1 MDPQKIIGATIFVL
15 LLFAT
20 LGLASNVT
28 TSNGTTSSDQGGSVP
43 SNATLNVSLAE
54 QAYGLLI
61 ILEKLSNYTSALISA
76 TPNVDNEIVR
86 DFNETE
92 AIRERAWMAY
102 NSSNYQLSI
111 ELAMEA
117 MGEYKDIIKELAPEE
132 KEEPE
137 NETEEQEELVIEAQA
152 ELNRA
157 SEYLSYVKEVLN
169 EASQLGI
176 DVSKFIELYNQTAEA
191 YGKVRKDIA
200 SGGDISSLERDL
212 EVAED
217 LKDKLSDA
225 IEEELIPQMLS
236 MKSEDIALTFISK
249 LNVQINETME
259 LMNLIENLT
268 QISNVT
274 YPSDYQEEIQDILQ
288 DYREELQDIMSQ
300 VDELIKEGEY
310 EEALELIN
318 NLNDELRDIID
329 EIREVQKEFYEE
341 YLKEYCEE
349 YRKKAL
355 IIPTMNATA
364 RGETAKSTMRNIRKK
379 IQDTPTT
386 RATKS
391 ARTGKKGERNITM
404 STTLQKNTSGKTR
417 MRPKAMK
424 RTTIMNPMG
433 LLMKT
438 KTTAEHRRDASE

>member
-200 SGGDISSLERDL
+200 SGDISSLERDL

-349 YRKKAL
+349 YREEGSDYSYYERYCE
-355 IIPTMNATA
+355 
-364 RGETAKSTMRNIRKK
+364 RGDSEEYYEEYKEEDSGYSYNESYQERENWEEGREEYYNEYNSTEKYKWEDENETESYEENYNYES
-379 IQDTPTT
+379 DG
-386 RATKS
+386 S
-391 ARTGKKGERNITM
+391 FDEDEDD
-404 STTLQKNTSGKTR
+404 S
-417 MRPKAMK
+417 
-424 RTTIMNPMG
+424 
-433 LLMKT
+433 
-438 KTTAEHRRDASE
+438 